1 MKQMAHIQDGL
12 VVNVS
17 VWDGE
22 SDWTPQGEVVEI
34 PEGQIVGIGWSYLD
48 EKFTA
53 PDQEENN

>member
-34 PEGQIVGIGWSYLD
+34 PEGEIVGIGWSYLD
-48 EKFTA
+48 GKFTA